1 MMIESVRAFLVGFPP
16 MGATCWVE
24 IVTSDGISGI
34 GQSGGWGH
42 PRAVSEIIE
51 RLEPLL
57 VGQDPRRIEHL
68 WSGMNRALPFR
79 GNLLSSA
86 IAAIDTALWDIKGK
100 SLSVPVWQLLGG
112 LSRDRVRL
120 HCIVRGTTPDTI
132 GEVAKDAAGHGF
144 TAVKFDPLAHS
155 DDTRSIPQQI
165 SAMRDMAAAGR
176 AAVGDDIDLIFDLHR
191 KLDPATAPAFL
202 EALDEFSPLYIEDP
216 LQIDSI
222 DTQADLGAR
231 STSPLAVGERLSS
244 IWEFRQL
251 LQRGIPLVL
260 RPDVGLAGGIT
271 YVRKIAALAESFHCT
286 ISPHNFLGPGITAAT
301 LHLATSI
308 PNLLTMEYQLYDED
322 PASGAVITS
331 AVREGG
337 YLLPPEAP
345 GLGISIHPDHGTI
358 APVTAKPLG
367 WAGLLAGDGS
377 VDNSI

>member
-1 MMIESVRAFLVGFPP
+1 MVIELVRAFLVGFPP

-24 IVTSDGISGI
+24 ITTDDGIVGL

-42 PRAVSEIIE
+42 PRAVSAIIE

-57 VGQDPRRIEHL
+57 VGQDPSRIEHL

-86 IAAIDTALWDIKGK
+86 IAAVDTALWDIKGK
-100 SLSVPVWQLLGG
+100 TLGVPVWQLLGG
-112 LSRDRVRL
+112 RTRDRVRL
-120 HCIVRGTTPDTI
+120 HCIVRGTTPEAI
-132 GEVAKDAAGHGF
+132 GEVATDAVNRGF
-144 TAVKFDPLAHS
+144 TAVKFDPLVHA
-155 DDTRSIPQQI
+155 DTTRSVVRQI

-176 AAVGDDIDLIFDLHR
+176 AAVGDDVDLIFDLHR

-202 EALDEFSPLYIEDP
+202 DALEEFTPLYIEDP

-271 YVRKIAALAESFHCT
+271 HVRKIAALAESFHCT
-286 ISPHNFLGPGITAAT
+286 VSPHNFLGPGITAAT

-331 AVREGG
+331 AEREGG
-337 YLLPPEAP
+337 YLVPPDAP
-345 GLGISIHPDHGTI
+345 GLGISIHPDHATI
-358 APVTAKPLG
+358 APVVEKPLD
-367 WAGLLAGDGS
+367 WTALLAGDGS

>member
-24 IVTSDGISGI
+24 IVTDDGTTGV

-42 PRAVSEIIE
+42 PQAVGEIIR

-57 VGQDPRRIEHL
+57 VGQDPMRIEHL

-79 GNLLSSA
+79 GNVLSSA
-86 IAAIDTALWDIKGK
+86 IAAVDSALWDIKGK
-100 SLSVPVWQLLGG
+100 ALAVPVWQLLGG
-112 LSRDRVRL
+112 RSRDRVRL
-120 HCIVRGTTPDTI
+120 HCIVRGTTPDAI
-132 GEVAKDAAGHGF
+132 GMVATDAASRGF
-144 TAVKFDPLAHS
+144 TAVKFDPLVHS
-155 DDTRSIPQQI
+155 DATRSVPQQI
-165 SAMRDMAAAGR
+165 AGMRDMAAAGR
-176 AAVGDDIDLIFDLHR
+176 DAVGDDIDLIFDLHR

-202 EALDEFSPLYIEDP
+202 DALEEFAPLYIEDP

-231 STSPLAVGERLSS
+231 STTPLAVGERLSS

-271 YVRKIAALAESFHCT
+271 HVRKIAALAESFHCT

-322 PASGAVITS
+322 PASGAVVTA
-331 AVREGG
+331 AVRDGG
-337 YLLPPEAP
+337 YLLPPEEP

-358 APVTAKPLG
+358 APMVEKPLD